1 MGGGMGGR
9 TTTVANPPCETIFV
23 ANLSPNTTEEE
34 LIEARHPPLSRLSR
48 ACVYTCGVFMRVRT
62 VQEDRET
69 AVVIHGRLS
78 VWEET

>member
-34 LIEARHPPLSRLSR
+34 LIEARPPPSLSPL
-48 ACVYTCGVFMRVRT
+48 ACVRVHVR
-62 VQEDRET
+62 RFH
-69 AVVIHGRLS
+69 ACAYCSRG
-78 VWEET
+78 